1 MQTTTILSMLIFSL
15 SMSISPGPVNITIL
29 SSSLNYGLNKTIP
42 FISGATLGFTFL
54 LIFIGFGFAQIINA
68 HPLLFR
74 ILEILGSLFIIYI
87 GYKILSSKPE
97 IKVSTQTNLDSPP
110 NFIDGWLLQWINPKA
125 WIACTSS
132 VALFSHPENTFPI
145 YIFIIIYFFICYS
158 ALMIWGFL
166 GQRLSLLLRSH
177 KRIYYFNF
185 IMGIS
190 LIVISLYMMVK

>member
-1 MQTTTILSMLIFSL
+1 MLIFSL

-74 ILEILGSLFIIYI
+74 ILEISGSLFIIYI

-110 NFIDGWLLQWINPKA
+110 NFIDGWLLQWLNPKA
-125 WIACTSS
+125 WIACTSG
-132 VALFSHPENTFPI
+132 VALFLTQKTLFLF
-145 YIFIIIYFFICYS
+145 IF
-158 ALMIWGFL
+158 
-166 GQRLSLLLRSH
+166 SLL
-177 KRIYYFNF
+177 F
-185 IMGIS
+185 IFS
-190 LIVISLYMMVK
+190 FVTLL